1 MHDSQKWSFSSRV
14 LITLF
19 SILCASCHDPS
30 CLWSAAVVVQVLKR
44 GDTKKY
50 FAKLL
55 CIGDDCDL
63 ALMVSTE

>member
-1 MHDSQKWSFSSRV
+1 MGVQQQGWAPRCIRLILDVSSHN
-14 LITLF
+14 
-19 SILCASCHDPS
+19 SS
-30 CLWSAAVVVQVLKR
+30 CLWSDAVVVQVLKR

-63 ALMVSTE
+63 ALMVNK

>member
-1 MHDSQKWSFSSRV
+1 V
-14 LITLF
+14 
-19 SILCASCHDPS
+19 AY
-30 CLWSAAVVVQVLKR
+30 AAVVVQVLKR

-63 ALMVSTE
+63 ALMVRPCTFNYLYMYIT